1 MRRDTELPTDPAGT
15 LNRQKWDAARF
26 HETLALLVGARPG
39 NHVLDLGC
47 GRGATLGPLLRAVGD
62 EGKVVGLDRM
72 SLALA
77 DSALRHAPAIQ
88 CSRLTLV
95 RGELAALP
103 FSNDAVDAVLCQNV
117 AECVHDRQT
126 LVAEAWRVLK
136 PGGTLLLG
144 HHDFDGILLASD
156 ERDLTRRLVHGF
168 ADRKQNWQ
176 EACEGQ
182 MGRMLPGLVAHAG
195 FASVEIEARL
205 FVDLDLGEG
214 SYARDYVGWVVE
226 LAPTLGIPRDETERW
241 ASGLARAADERRFFF
256 GLPWIGAV
264 CRKAS

>member
-1 MRRDTELPTDPAGT
+1 M

-26 HETLALLVGARPG
+26 HEALALLLGACPG

-47 GRGATLGPLLRAVGD
+47 GRGASLGSLLRAVGD

-72 SLALA
+72 GLALA
-77 DSALRHAPAIQ
+77 DSALRHASAIQ
-88 CSRLTLV
+88 RSRLTLV
-95 RGELAALP
+95 RGDLVALP
-103 FSNDAVDAVLCQNV
+103 FSNDAFDAVICQNV
-117 AECVHDRQT
+117 AECVHDRET

-168 ADRKQNWQ
+168 ADHKQNWQ
-176 EACEGQ
+176 EASEGQ
-182 MGRMLPGLVAHAG
+182 MGRMLPGLAANAG

-214 SYARDYVGWVVE
+214 SYARDYLGWLVE
-226 LAPTLGIPRDETERW
+226 LAPTLGVSPDDAARW
-241 ASGLARAADERRFFF
+241 ASNLATAAAERRFFF
-256 GLPWIGAV
+256 GLPWVCAI
-264 CRKAS
+264 CRKADS